1 LSKGKALVFKIGH
14 DLVTVA
20 FQQRADDSI
29 AVAGVHTAEAALAST
44 AKDSEQDFF
53 SLIISIMAQ
62 GKLACPLFGHY
73 LMETLIAESTCRH
86 LQGATMLFLPAA
98 DFHPLLHHWQP

>member
-1 LSKGKALVFKIGH
+1 M
-14 DLVTVA
+14 
-20 FQQRADDSI
+20 
-29 AVAGVHTAEAALAST
+29 VAGVHTAEAALAST

-73 LMETLIAESTCRH
+73 LMETLIAESTCCH
-86 LQGATMLFLPAA
+86 LQGATMLFLPGA
-98 DFHPLLHHWQP
+98 DFQPLLHHWQP